1 MILKEPHA
9 DLEFKAQF
17 AACVTEDELRLDDL
31 LTLLKQQDYGILG
44 TAFLLLSQGQIE
56 TAKLEVR
63 RGYQAAT
70 DSDEAALFALS
81 CVLDLLPTT
90 HHGLIRFE
98 DLPPEHLLERAHLFN
113 HLNELVPGKFSLR
126 TLAALEV
133 AANRL
138 SKISVTRIGE
148 RGANQIG
155 DLLYGSESDQAFAL
169 DLLAQA
175 HAANISYYDG
185 CYEDL
190 ILAKAK
196 STNKTLRERIG
207 LAVHEIEQRN
217 PTQVL
222 PNSLTT
228 VLARIRSGEAPA
240 IALSSQDAVFHFK
253 NDDMSKLTLAAAATL
268 SESGDEESAIQL
280 LSAGAKYLGSDLKTS
295 AWAGFLLGDKL
306 QAGRA
311 LFAYG
316 LAPDRH
322 PFVARIERFHA
333 VELACRLLYELHV
346 HAARQE
352 LQRQS
357 DAYGDAGFDSEA
369 ARIREWLAAFEG
381 FESYIKARLNKY
393 DEPVEDPD
401 ELRISQRQIAVWH
414 YLRAILGNDRS
425 EIVTGVEW
433 FEKSAI
439 GNSAPWIEGERLLL
453 YVATSSF
460 DIFLKSESARD
471 STIQELEM
479 KLLRASHLVRSD
491 YPLAISL
498 ALRGLS
504 RKALEDPRGIRDLSL
519 AVRMLEPK
527 TPELRHLRE
536 LIEEARWDATMQ
548 CTGQSKPSQ
557 SENDNWNEVLKVV
570 PLLTSVASENNR
582 IKDHFAPYRDLFRR
596 QTSTTRL
603 EMIRALSDRNQRG
616 LALEEV
622 VVDMIESSPSLQVL
636 DVRHRNSYEE
646 IDIIVSCST
655 DELMLSYWGP
665 VFIIECKNWDDKV
678 GTDPVRAFYTKMTTK
693 KGAVRLG
700 VIISASGFTKGVRE
714 ITRLFQEALV
724 VTLTLDD
731 LVPVVKGQ
739 STFVNVLRTAIP
751 TALFA

>member
-9 DLEFKAQF
+9 DLEFKALF
-17 AACVTEDELRLDDL
+17 AACVTEEELLFDDL

-44 TAFLLLSQGQIE
+44 TAFLLLSQGKIE
-56 TAKLEVR
+56 KARLEAR

-70 DSDEAALFALS
+70 DSDKSALFALS
-81 CVLDLLPTT
+81 CVLDLLSAT
-90 HHGLIRFE
+90 HDDAIRFV
-98 DLPPEHLLERAHLFN
+98 DLPPKHLFKRVDLFN
-113 HLNELVPGKFSLR
+113 HLNDLVPDKFSLQ

-133 AANRL
+133 EANRR
-138 SKISVTRIGE
+138 SIRGVMRIGK

-155 DLLYGSESDQAFAL
+155 DLLYGTESDQAFAL
-169 DLLAQA
+169 DLLAQT
-175 HAANISYYDG
+175 HDDNISSYDG

-190 ILAKAK
+190 IVAKAK
-196 STNKTLRERIG
+196 STNKALRERIS
-207 LAVHEIEQRN
+207 LAIHEIEQRN
-217 PTQVL
+217 PTQIL
-222 PNSLTT
+222 PNALTT
-228 VLARIRSGEAPA
+228 VLARIRSGEAA
-240 IALSSQDAVFHFK
+240 TIALYSQEAAFHFK
-253 NDDMSKLTLAAAATL
+253 NDDMSKLTLAAADAL

-316 LAPDRH
+316 LALDMP
-322 PFVARIERFHA
+322 PFIARIERYHA

-352 LQRQS
+352 LESQS
-357 DAYGDAGFDSEA
+357 DAYADIGFATQAS
-369 ARIREWLAAFEG
+369 RIREWSAAFEG
-381 FESYIKARLNKY
+381 FESYIKARLDRYN
-393 DEPVEDPD
+393 EPVEDPD
-401 ELRISQRQIAVWH
+401 ELRISQNRIAKWH
-414 YLRAILGNDRS
+414 YLRAILGNDRG
-425 EIVTGVEW
+425 EISTGVEW

-439 GNSAPWIEGERLLL
+439 GNSAPWVEGERLLL
-453 YVATSSF
+453 HVTTSSF
-460 DIFLKSESARD
+460 DIFLEPESPRD
-471 STIQELEM
+471 LAIRDFEK
-479 KLLRASHLVRSD
+479 KLLMASRLVRSE
-491 YPLAISL
+491 YPVAISL

-504 RKALEDPRGIRDLSL
+504 RKANGDSGGIRDLSL

-548 CTGQSKPSQ
+548 STGASKPSQ
-557 SENDNWNEVLKVV
+557 SENDSWNEVLKVI
-570 PLLTSVASENNR
+570 PLLTSVADENNR

-596 QTSTTRL
+596 QASTMRL
-603 EMIRALSDRNQRG
+603 EMVKSLADRNQRG
-616 LALEEV
+616 VALEEV
-622 VVDMIESSPSLQVL
+622 IVEMIESSPGLKVL

-646 IDIIVSCST
+646 IDVIVSCSP
-655 DELMLSYWGP
+655 DDLMLSYWGP
-665 VFIIECKNWDDKV
+665 VFIIECKNWDNKV
-678 GTDPVRAFYTKMTTK
+678 GTEPVRAFYTKMTTK

-700 VIISASGFTKGVRE
+700 VVISASGFTKGVRE
-714 ITRLFQEALV
+714 VTRLFQEALV

-731 LVPVVKGQ
+731 LIPITNGQ